1 MKYLYPLNSFDWMYA
16 ASLVFD
22 ITTAVS
28 LKDNYQHKGMRRKL
42 IAEIKQKGIKNE
54 QVLKAMEELPRHFF
68 LDKAFEEKAYEDK
81 AFPIG
86 NEQTISQPYTVAYQ
100 SSLLDVKKRE
110 KVMEVGT
117 GSGYQA
123 AVLALLGGRVY
134 TIERQKD
141 LYVKTGKL
149 LKKMGF
155 NSVRLFYRDGYLGL
169 PEFAPFDKILVTAGA
184 VEIPQKLLLQLKI
197 GGRMVIPVG
206 KEVQKMYRI
215 TRIAENDFEEE
226 IFDNFKFVP
235 FLGGV
240 V

>member
-1 MKYLYPLNSFDWMYA
+1 
-16 ASLVFD
+16 
-22 ITTAVS
+22 
-28 LKDNYQHKGMRRKL
+28 MRRKL
-42 IAEIKQKGIKNE
+42 IAEIRLKGIKNE

-100 SSLLDVKKRE
+100 SSLLDIKKRE
-110 KVMEVGT
+110 KVMEIGT

-134 TIERQKD
+134 TIERQKK
-141 LYVKTGKL
+141 LYLRTVNF
-149 LKKMGF
+149 LKKIGF
-155 NSVRLFYRDGYLGL
+155 NSIRLFYRDGYLGL

-184 VEIPQKLLLQLKI
+184 IEIPQKLLQQLKI
-197 GGRMVIPVG
+197 GGKMVIPVG

-215 TRIAENDFEEE
+215 TRIAENEFEEE